1 MGEGEELSIIPP
13 TPEGSFSLLGRLL
26 VIGPSVGKT
35 PWRRTQ
41 QATLV
46 FLTAEFQGQR
56 SLAGYS
62 PWGCKESDTIER
74 LTLSL

>member
-46 FLTAEFQGQR
+46 FLTAEFHGQR
-56 SLAGYS
+56 SLTGYS
-62 PWGCKESDTIER
+62 PWGCNESDTTE
-74 LTLSL
+74 